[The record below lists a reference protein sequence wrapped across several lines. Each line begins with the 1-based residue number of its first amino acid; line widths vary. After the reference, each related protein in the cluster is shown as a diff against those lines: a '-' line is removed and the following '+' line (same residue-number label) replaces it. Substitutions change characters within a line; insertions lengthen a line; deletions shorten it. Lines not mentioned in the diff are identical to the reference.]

1 MAKGYFIAHLDVSDP
16 DAYGPYRDKAP
27 GTVAQHGGKY
37 LTRGG
42 DMESVEGD
50 PLPSRTVVL
59 EFPSVEAAR
68 AWYNSPEYQEIIGI
82 RHANATGFAQIVE
95 GAD

>member
-1 MAKGYFIAHLDVSDP
+1 MAKGYFIAHLDISDP
-16 DAYGPYRDKAP
+16 EAYVAYRDKAP

-42 DMESVEGD
+42 DMETIEGD
-50 PLPSRTVVL
+50 ALPSRTVVL
-59 EFPSVEAAR
+59 EFPSVDAAR
-68 AWYNSPEYQEIIGI
+68 SWYNSPEYQAIIGI
-82 RHANATGFAQIVE
+82 RHANAAGFAQIVE

>member
-1 MAKGYFIAHLDVSDP
+1 MRKGYFIAHHDVTDP
-16 DAYGPYRDKAP
+16 DSYTPYRDKAP
-27 GTVAQHGGKY
+27 ATVTQYGGTY

-42 DMESVEGD
+42 DSEIMEGD
-50 PLPSRTVVL
+50 ALLSRTVVL
-59 EFPSVEAAR
+59 EFPSVKAAK
-68 AWYNSPEYQEIIGI
+68 AWYNSSEYQEIIGI

>member
-1 MAKGYFIAHLDVSDP
+1 MRKGYFIAHLDVTDP
-16 DAYGPYRDKAP
+16 DSYTPYRDKAP
-27 GTVAQHGGKY
+27 ATVTQYGGTY

-42 DMESVEGD
+42 DSETMEGD
-50 PLPSRTVVL
+50 ALPSRTVVL
-59 EFPSVEAAR
+59 EFSSVKAAK
-68 AWYNSPEYQEIIGI
+68 AWYNSSEYQEIIGI

>member
-1 MAKGYFIAHLDVSDP
+1 MRKGYFIAHLDVTDP
-16 DAYGPYRDKAP
+16 DSYTLYKDKAP
-27 GTVAQHGGKY
+27 ATVTQYGGTY

-42 DMESVEGD
+42 DSETMEGD
-50 PLPSRTVVL
+50 ALPSRTVVL
-59 EFPSVEAAR
+59 EFPSVKAAK
-68 AWYNSPEYQEIIGI
+68 AWYNSSEYQEIIGI

>member
-1 MAKGYFIAHLDVSDP
+1 MRKGYFIAHLDVTDP
-16 DAYGPYRDKAP
+16 DSYTPYRDKAP
-27 GTVAQHGGKY
+27 ATVTQSGGTY

-42 DMESVEGD
+42 DSATMEGAA
-50 PLPSRTVVL
+50 LPSRTVVL
-59 EFPSVEAAR
+59 EFPSVKAAK
-68 AWYNSPEYQEIIGI
+68 AWYNSSEYQEIIGI

>member
-1 MAKGYFIAHLDVSDP
+1 MRKGYFIAHLDVTDP
-16 DAYGPYRDKAP
+16 DSYTPYRDKAP
-27 GTVAQHGGKY
+27 ATVTLYGGTY

-42 DMESVEGD
+42 DSETMEGD
-50 PLPSRTVVL
+50 ALLSRTVVL
-59 EFPSVEAAR
+59 EFPSVKAAK
-68 AWYNSPEYQEIIGI
+68 AWYNSSEYQEIIGI

>member
-1 MAKGYFIAHLDVSDP
+1 MAKGYFVAHLDVTNP
-16 DAYGPYRDKAP
+16 DNYVEYRDKAP
-27 GTVAQHGGKY
+27 GTVAQYGGTY

-42 DMESVEGD
+42 DMDTIEGD

-68 AWYNSPEYQEIIGI
+68 AWYNSPEYQAIIGI
-82 RHANATGFAQIVE
+82 RHANAAGHAQIVE

>member
-1 MAKGYFIAHLDVSDP
+1 MSKGYFIAHLDVAQP
-16 DAYGPYRDKAP
+16 DSYTPYRDKAP
-27 GTVAQHGGKY
+27 GTVTQHGGTY

-42 DMESVEGD
+42 DSETMEGD
-50 PLPSRTVVL
+50 ALPSRTVVL
-59 EFPSVEAAR
+59 EFPSVKAAK
-68 AWYNSPEYQEIIGI
+68 AWYNSSEYQEIIGI

>member
-1 MAKGYFIAHLDVSDP
+1 MRKGYFIAHLDVTDP
-16 DAYGPYRDKAP
+16 DSYTPYRDKAP
-27 GTVAQHGGKY
+27 ATVTQYGGTY

-42 DMESVEGD
+42 DSETMEGD
-50 PLPSRTVVL
+50 ALPPRTVVL
-59 EFPSVEAAR
+59 EFPSVEAAK

>member
-1 MAKGYFIAHLDVSDP
+1 MRKGYFIAHLDVTQP
-16 DAYGPYRDKAP
+16 DSYTPYRDKAP
-27 GTVAQHGGKY
+27 ATVTQYGGTY

-42 DMESVEGD
+42 DSETMEGD
-50 PLPSRTVVL
+50 ALPSRTVVL
-59 EFPSVEAAR
+59 EFPSVKAAK
-68 AWYNSPEYQEIIGI
+68 AWYNSSEYQEISGI

>member
-1 MAKGYFIAHLDVSDP
+1 MRKGYFIAHLDVTDSDS
-16 DAYGPYRDKAP
+16 YTPYRDKAP
-27 GTVAQHGGKY
+27 ATVTQYGGTY

-42 DMESVEGD
+42 DSETMEGD
-50 PLPSRTVVL
+50 ALPSRTVVL
-59 EFPSVEAAR
+59 EFPSVKAAK
-68 AWYNSPEYQEIIGI
+68 AWYNSSEYQEIIGI